1 MEAFLSRTPV
11 FLTLLGGVVLA
22 TLGLIV
28 LFPAVAA
35 LPMMAAIL
43 LWVLAKVP
51 IRYPVLTL
59 LAILLIVDCAV
70 EVPYSGKWTSPVSFI
85 GRLFFINLN
94 VVTGVP
100 GLGFTLIDLAV
111 FGLIGL
117 YVYRQAMGLK
127 IDEKMTPLPR
137 PLIMTLLL
145 ILVTITWMYIWG
157 VVFRGGDGR
166 PAKWQLQ
173 KLLLMPM
180 FVLLFNAS
188 IKGPED
194 FRLLAKILIAA
205 AFTKAFLGAFFIV
218 FIARPQGLYAEYAT
232 THSDTMIYV
241 TGLSIALASWTEE
254 PTWKNFRRM
263 VLIAGVIL
271 MGMSYNDRRL
281 AYASFDQ
288 AVITMF
294 LISPW
299 TRVKRYVTRFG
310 IAMSPLI
317 LAYILIGWSNPT
329 GVFSPVNT
337 IKSMI
342 VGEHNDTGEMDY
354 RDVENF
360 NLISTWQKNP
370 ILGSGYG
377 HGFDEVM
384 KLADISHLFEDYLY
398 HPHNSVL
405 GLLAFGGV
413 VGFTGVWLFVAITVY
428 FAVRSYHRTRIPQWR
443 AGAMVVVA
451 IVFAYINQCFG
462 DMGITS
468 WYAMILMALAVTL
481 SGKLATLTGAWA
493 PARSPVPTESAPLL
507 GSSVQDGGGRT

>member
-11 FLTLLGGVVLA
+11 FLVLLSGVVMA
-22 TLGLIV
+22 TLGLLV

-35 LPMMAAIL
+35 LPMMAAML

-51 IRYPVLTL
+51 VRYPVLTL
-59 LAILLIVDCAV
+59 LAILLIIDCAV
-70 EVPYSGKWTSPVSFI
+70 EVPYSGHWSSPVSFI

-111 FGLIGL
+111 FGLIAL
-117 YVYRQAMGLK
+117 YIYRQAMGLK
-127 IDEKMTPLPR
+127 TDEKMTRLPR
-137 PLIMTLLL
+137 PLIMSLLL
-145 ILVTITWMYIWG
+145 ILATITWMYVWG
-157 VVFRGGDGR
+157 VARGGDGR

-180 FVLLFNAS
+180 FVLLFNVS
-188 IKGPED
+188 IRGPED
-194 FRLLAKILIAA
+194 FRLLAKIIVGA

-218 FIARPQGLYAEYAT
+218 FIARPQGLYTEYAT

-241 TGLSIALASWTEE
+241 AGLAIALAQWTEE

-263 VLIAGVIL
+263 VIIASVIL

-288 AVITMF
+288 AVIAMF
-294 LISPW
+294 LISPM
-299 TRVKRYVTRFG
+299 TRVKRYVTRACL
-310 IAMSPLI
+310 AMSPLI
-317 LAYILIGWSNPT
+317 LAYIVIGWANPT
-329 GVFSPVNT
+329 GIFSPVNT

-360 NLISTWQKNP
+360 NLISTWQRNP
-370 ILGSGYG
+370 LLGTGYG

-413 VGFTGVWLFVAITVY
+413 VGFTGVWLFVALTVY
-428 FAVRSYHRTRIPQWR
+428 FAVRSYNRTRIPHWR
-443 AGAMVVVA
+443 AAAMVVVA

-468 WYAMILMALAVTL
+468 WYAMILMALAVTV
-481 SGKLATLTGAWA
+481 SGKLGTLTGAWA
-493 PARSPVPTESAPLL
+493 PVASPTPTERAPLL
-507 GSSVQDGGGRT
+507 GSSVQEGAERT

>member
-1 MEAFLSRTPV
+1 MEAFLARTPV
-11 FLTLLGGVVLA
+11 FLTLLAGVVMA
-22 TLGLIV
+22 TLGLLV
-28 LFPAVAA
+28 LFPAVAL
-35 LPMMAAIL
+35 LPMVAACL
-43 LWVLAKVP
+43 VWVLAKVP
-51 IRYPVLTL
+51 VRYPVL
-59 LAILLIVDCAV
+59 ILLGVLLTVDCAV
-70 EVPYSGKWTSPVSFI
+70 EVPYSGLWNSPVSFI

-100 GLGFTLIDLAV
+100 GLGFTLVDLSV
-111 FGLIGL
+111 FGLIAL
-117 YVYRQAMGLK
+117 YIYRQAVGLK
-127 IDEKMTPLPR
+127 TDTPKTPLPR
-137 PLIMTLLL
+137 PLVMALLL
-145 ILVTITWMYIWG
+145 ILATITWMYIWG
-157 VVFRGGDGR
+157 VARGGDGR

-180 FVLLFNAS
+180 FVLLFNVS

-194 FRLLAKILIAA
+194 FKLLGRIIIGA

-218 FIARPQGLYAEYAT
+218 FIVRPQGLYSEYAT
-232 THSDTMIYV
+232 THSDTMLYV
-241 TGLSIALASWTEE
+241 TGLAIALATWTEE

-263 VLIAGVIL
+263 LVVGGIIF

-281 AYASFDQ
+281 SYASFDQ
-288 AVITMF
+288 AVIAMF

-299 TRVKRYVTRFG
+299 TRVKRYLTRAG
-310 IAMSPLI
+310 IALAPLI
-317 LAYILIGWSNPT
+317 LAYIVIGWANPT
-329 GVFSPVNT
+329 GFFSPVNT

-360 NLISTWQKNP
+360 NLISTWQHNP

-377 HGFDEVM
+377 HGFEEVM

-413 VGFTGVWLFVAITVY
+413 VGFTGVWLFVAVTVF
-428 FAVRSYHRTRIPQWR
+428 FAVRSYHRAHVPQWR
-443 AGAMVVVA
+443 AWAMVVVA

-468 WYAMILMALAVTL
+468 WYAMILMALSVTIA
-481 SGKLATLTGAWA
+481 GKLATLTGAWSPRHVPA
-493 PARSPVPTESAPLL
+493 PVEGSTLL
-507 GSSVQDGGGRT
+507 GSSVQEGGGRT

>member
-11 FLTLLGGVVLA
+11 FLTLLAGVVLA

-28 LFPAVAA
+28 LFPAVAM
-35 LPMMAAIL
+35 LPMAAAIL

-59 LAILLIVDCAV
+59 LALMLILDCAV
-70 EVPYSGKWTSPVSFI
+70 EVPYSGKWQSPLSFP
-85 GRLFFINLN
+85 GRLLFLNLN

-100 GLGFTLIDLAV
+100 GLGFTLIDLSV
-111 FGLIGL
+111 FGLIAL

-137 PLIMTLLL
+137 PLVMALLL
-145 ILVTITWMYIWG
+145 ILATITWMYIWG
-157 VVFRGGDGR
+157 VARGGDGR

-173 KLLLMPM
+173 KLLLLPM

-194 FRLLAKILIAA
+194 FRILGRIIVGA

-218 FIARPQGLYAEYAT
+218 FIARPQGLYTEYAT

-241 TGLSIALASWTEE
+241 TGLAIALSTWTEE
-254 PTWKNFRRM
+254 PNWKTFRRM
-263 VLIAGVIL
+263 VLVSAVIL
-271 MGMSYNDRRL
+271 MGMDYNDRRI
-281 AYASFDQ
+281 AYASFNQ
-288 AVITMF
+288 CLIAMF

-299 TRVKRYVTRFG
+299 SRVKRYATRVG
-310 IAMSPLI
+310 IVLAPLFVI
-317 LAYILIGWSNPT
+317 YVAIGWANPV
-329 GVFSPVNT
+329 GIFSPVNT
-337 IKSMI
+337 FKSMI

-360 NLISTWQKNP
+360 NLISTWQNNP
-370 ILGSGYG
+370 MLGTGYG
-377 HGFDEVM
+377 HGFQEVI

-405 GLLAFGGV
+405 GLLAFGGM
-413 VGFTGVWLFVAITVY
+413 VGFTGVWLFVALTVY
-428 FAVRSYHRTRIPQWR
+428 FAVRAYHRAHQPHWR
-443 AGAMVVVA
+443 AGGLVVVS

-468 WYAMILMALAVTL
+468 WYCTILIALAVTV
-481 SGKLATLTGAWA
+481 SGKLATLTGAWKNA
-493 PARSPVPTESAPLL
+493 GAPVPAGNAPEAA
-507 GSSVQDGGGRT
+507 SVQDGGGRT

>member
-11 FLTLLGGVVLA
+11 FLTLLAGVVLA
-22 TLGLIV
+22 TLGLLV
-28 LFPAVAA
+28 LFPAVAM
-35 LPMMAAIL
+35 LPVAAAIL

-59 LAILLIVDCAV
+59 LALMLILDCAV
-70 EVPYSGKWTSPVSFI
+70 EVPYSGKWQSPLSFP
-85 GRLFFINLN
+85 GRLLFLNLN

-100 GLGFTLIDLAV
+100 GLGFTLIDLSV
-111 FGLIGL
+111 FGLIAL

-137 PLIMTLLL
+137 PLVMALLL
-145 ILVTITWMYIWG
+145 ILATITWMYIWG
-157 VVFRGGDGR
+157 VARGGDGR

-173 KLLLMPM
+173 KLLLLPM

-194 FRLLAKILIAA
+194 FRILGRIIVGA

-218 FIARPQGLYAEYAT
+218 FIARPQGLYTEYAT

-241 TGLSIALASWTEE
+241 TGLAIAMSSWTEE
-254 PTWKNFRRM
+254 PNWKTFRRM
-263 VLIAGVIL
+263 VLVSAVIL
-271 MGMSYNDRRL
+271 MGMDYNDRRI
-281 AYASFDQ
+281 AYASFNQ
-288 AVITMF
+288 CLIAMF

-299 TRVKRYVTRFG
+299 SRVKRYATRAG
-310 IAMSPLI
+310 LL
-317 LAYILIGWSNPT
+317 LAPVFIIYVAIGWANPV
-329 GVFSPVNT
+329 GIFSPVNT
-337 IKSMI
+337 FKSMI
-342 VGEHNDTGEMDY
+342 VGEHNATGEMDY

-360 NLISTWQKNP
+360 NLISTWQNNP
-370 ILGSGYG
+370 MLGTGYG
-377 HGFDEVM
+377 HGFQEVI

-405 GLLAFGGV
+405 GLLAFGGM
-413 VGFTGVWLFVAITVY
+413 VGFTGVWLFVALTVY
-428 FAVRSYHRTRIPQWR
+428 FAVRAYHRAHPPHWR
-443 AGAMVVVA
+443 AGGLVVVS

-468 WYAMILMALAVTL
+468 WYCTILIALAVTV
-481 SGKLATLTGAWA
+481 SGKLATLTGAWKNA
-493 PARSPVPTESAPLL
+493 GAPVPAGNAAEAFA
-507 GSSVQDGGGRT
+507 SVQDGGGRT

>member
-11 FLTLLGGVVLA
+11 FLTLLAGVMLA
-22 TLGLIV
+22 TLGLLV
-28 LFPAVAA
+28 LFPAVAL
-35 LPMMAAIL
+35 LPMVGAIL

-51 IRYPVLTL
+51 VRYPVLTL
-59 LAILLIVDCAV
+59 LALLLIVDCAV
-70 EVPYSGKWTSPVSFI
+70 EVPYSGHWNSPVSFI
-85 GRLFFINLN
+85 GRLLFINLN

-100 GLGFTLIDLAV
+100 GLGFTLIDLSV
-111 FGLIGL
+111 FGLIFL
-117 YVYRQAMGLK
+117 YIYRQAVGLK
-127 IDEKMTPLPR
+127 IDERMTPLPR
-137 PLIMTLLL
+137 PLVMALLL
-145 ILVTITWMYIWG
+145 ILVTISWMYVWG
-157 VVFRGGDGR
+157 VLRGGDAR

-180 FVLLFNAS
+180 FVFLLTVS
-188 IKGPED
+188 IRGPED
-194 FRLLAKILIAA
+194 FRLLARIVIAA

-218 FIARPQGLYAEYAT
+218 FIARPRGLYTEYAT

-241 TGLSIALASWTEE
+241 TGLAIALTQWTEE

-263 VLIAGVIL
+263 LLVCGVIL
-271 MGMSYNDRRL
+271 MGMNYNDRRL

-288 AVITMF
+288 ALIAMF

-299 TRVKRYVTRFG
+299 TRVKRYVTRAG
-310 IAMSPLI
+310 LALSPFI
-317 LAYILIGWSNPT
+317 LAYIVIGWANPV
-329 GVFSPVNT
+329 GIFSPVNT

-342 VGEHNDTGEMDY
+342 VGEHNDTGVMDY

-360 NLISTWQKNP
+360 NLISTWQRNP
-370 ILGSGYG
+370 LLGTGYG
-377 HGFDEVM
+377 HGFEEVM

-413 VGFTGVWLFVAITVY
+413 VGFTGVWLFVALTVY
-428 FAVRSYHRTRIPQWR
+428 FAVRSYHRTRHPHWR
-443 AGAMVVVA
+443 AAALVVVA

-468 WYAMILMALAVTL
+468 WYAMILMALAVTIA
-481 SGKLATLTGAWA
+481 GKLATVTRAWG
-493 PARSPVPTESAPLL
+493 PQRSPAPTQGAPLL
-507 GSSVQDGGGRT
+507 ESSVQDGGERT